1 MNIVEWLAFFCST
14 FYHILPFQIGYC
26 FYVYR
31 YIHVSNDENTE
42 YFMIALR
49 TEIESLRIQRFPTIR
64 TLLMGSKMVQYFKTI
79 YISILLNT
87 GDCEIFNVEIEFP
100 LTSNQPGGGVLY
112 INTQKLARDS
122 VQKLRVKV
130 VLVLS
135 HRNCA
140 PAD

>member
-100 LTSNQPGGGVLY
+100 LTSNQPGGGGSIYKHSKAGQRQRAETSRKSGVS
-112 INTQKLARDS
+112 AVS
-122 VQKLRVKV
+122 PELR
-130 VLVLS
+130 S
-135 HRNCA
+135 C
-140 PAD
+140 